1 MRRRHFLTGAGA
13 GLAGLAAAPLW
24 ADITGAEPLYLSA
37 ANTADNATWLVGL
50 TLDGTVRFA
59 HPLPGRGHAA
69 AVHPERA
76 EAVAFARR
84 PGDFA
89 LVIDCATGDE
99 IARLTTPA
107 DRHFYGHGA
116 YTADGSLLL
125 TTENAF
131 DVPDGR
137 IGLWDAANGYARLG
151 EFPSGGIGP
160 HEVLRLA
167 SGDFAV
173 ANGGIQT
180 HPDFERAKLN
190 LPTMQTNLTILN
202 ATGTVT
208 ESWAFEGEMRQNSI
222 RHIDVDAQGRIVA
235 ALQWQGDPREAVP
248 LVARFTPGGAVP
260 PAFLDH
266 PATATL
272 TQYAGSIAVSRVEG
286 EIAVTGPKGNHVVF
300 FGADG
305 APDEDA
311 ALGEAS
317 GVAPM
322 PDGLAITCTGGLAL
336 YRGGQI
342 AWIEIP
348 GGYTWDNHLVR
359 VG

>member
-24 ADITGAEPLYLSA
+24 ADIAGAAPLYLSA

-50 TLDGTVRFA
+50 TLDGRVPFA

-89 LVIDCATGDE
+89 LVIDCATGAE
-99 IARLTTPA
+99 TARLTTPD

-116 YTADGSLLL
+116 YTADGRLLL

-137 IGLWDAANGYARLG
+137 IGVWDAENGYARLG
-151 EFPSGGIGP
+151 DFASGGLGP
-160 HEVLRLA
+160 HEILRLA
-167 SGDFAV
+167 NGTFAV

-190 LPTMQTNLTILN
+190 LPTMQTNLTLLTE
-202 ATGTVT
+202 TGAVV
-208 ESWAFEGEMRQNSI
+208 ESWAFPGEMRMNSI
-222 RHIDVDAQGRIVA
+222 RHIAVDAKGRIVA

-248 LVARFTPGGAVP
+248 LVARFTPGVEATE
-260 PAFLDH
+260 FLAH
-266 PATATL
+266 PATAAL
-272 TQYAGSIAVSRVEG
+272 TQYAGSIAVAPGSG
-286 EIAVTGPKGNHVVF
+286 EIAVTGPKGNQVVF
-300 FGADG
+300 FGAEGAADDG
-305 APDEDA
+305 AV
-311 ALGEAS
+311 LGEAS
-317 GVAPM
+317 GVAQM

-336 YRGGQI
+336 YRGG
-342 AWIEIP
+342 ALTEVPVP